1 MKNHTRDQE
10 PRRRDEE
17 KELEKRRSNH
27 LLPSRRASASSPTVT
42 LKSPKI

>member
-10 PRRRDEE
+10 PRRDEE
-17 KELEKRRSNH
+17 KELERRRSNH